1 MTTSIDLWNILGD
14 GVLSKDELK
23 NFYCKISGITN
34 PTTLDRTTNEGYRAL
49 TAVSYESIDC
59 KPSIWWKII
68 LLDNCMFISIK
79 KFRYNYCRM
88 VIISWISKTTCLPLQ
103 TSCSLKISMD
113 LENTCMVL
121 LTIAKS
127 MKLTRCVTMM
137 TLIKNGLNQRTC
149 KSNTYD

>member
-49 TAVSYESIDC
+49 TAVSYNGIDC
-59 KPSIWWKII
+59 KPSIWWKI
-68 LLDNCMFISIK
+68 LSKFMFISIK
-79 KFRYNYCRM
+79 TFRYNYCRM

-149 KSNTYD
+149 KWNTYD